1 MIPKKLALGLVPRV
15 DAGFREDHAPQKP
28 RDVTRKRAAGQRRA
42 PSPCVRGA
50 FPSPQWREVEIK
62 IRSRGADAPEVC
74 EQPSKF
80 LPPRNKEGG
89 EAPKG
94 ASSSGPRHTEKCC
107 HLPVPGRGGASSG
120 MRSPSGAPP
129 RLLSQRPNASTQP
142 RPRFPRSRGC
152 GRYPHHQ
159 SRLSK
164 APCAPVIMP
173 AGTMPGPPGSG
184 VTSPARRNR
193 SRSAIRCVSRSRPS
207 VSEIRYR

>member
-1 MIPKKLALGLVPRV
+1 M
-15 DAGFREDHAPQKP
+15 
-28 RDVTRKRAAGQRRA
+28 
-42 PSPCVRGA
+42 
-50 FPSPQWREVEIK
+50 
-62 IRSRGADAPEVC
+62 
-74 EQPSKF
+74 
-80 LPPRNKEGG
+80 RNKKGG

-107 HLPVPGRGGASSG
+107 HLPVPGRGSASSG

-142 RPRFPRSRGC
+142 RPRFSRSRGC

-164 APCAPVIMP
+164 APCAPVFMP
-173 AGTMPGPPGSG
+173 AGTMPGPPGSR
-184 VTSPARRNR
+184 VTSPARRNH

-207 VSEIRYR
+207 NERDSHLVAETGTDVKGNVPDCRLDLTATNTSIINRLC